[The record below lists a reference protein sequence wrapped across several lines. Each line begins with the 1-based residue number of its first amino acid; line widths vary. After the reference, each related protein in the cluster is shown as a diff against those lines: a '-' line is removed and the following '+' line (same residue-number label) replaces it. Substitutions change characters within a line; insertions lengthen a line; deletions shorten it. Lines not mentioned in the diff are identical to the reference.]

1 MRTKRSSNSNM
12 RFLKGNVLFFALLL
26 FAIIAFA
33 YYSFGEI
40 ETGAGESASCR
51 ISFCE
56 EFAGDVCEVF
66 VDDSLLYAG
75 APLSADTVLV
85 MKRFATPNSSV
96 SLYTSKSSVKV
107 VAGGDTVARVLQG
120 DRIFCI
126 ATSDGKVVIDAV
138 DAVGK

>member
-1 MRTKRSSNSNM
+1 M

-40 ETGAGESASCR
+40 ETGAGEGASCR

-66 VDDSLLYAG
+66 IDDSLLYAG

-96 SLYTSKSSVKV
+96 SLYTSKSQIKV
-107 VAGGDTVARVLQG
+107 VLVGDTVARVLDG
-120 DRIFCI
+120 NRVFRIEFAEN
-126 ATSDGKVVIDAV
+126 ATAISALD
-138 DAVGK
+138 